1 MHVLAQ
7 PHREEHQERPQVFEG
22 AKRSI
27 VRPSQ
32 TMYLGTVMALLY
44 NMEFDYVTKMSYNK
58 EKELVSK

>member
-1 MHVLAQ
+1 MYLLSLQ
-7 PHREEHQERPQVFEG
+7 EEHEERQQAFEG

-32 TMYLGTVMALLY
+32 TMYLGTVMALIY

-58 EKELVSK
+58 EKELVSE